1 MGGVRYCA
9 NCEAI
14 VHDGS
19 ASCLL
24 CGADFATTPPLP
36 EPPSF
41 YRQQAE
47 LRQRQDE
54 AEPSKALGV
63 MAWIAQVFAGVWI
76 FLFCVAPILLVIVG
90 FVAVLFLR

>member
-1 MGGVRYCA
+1 VAGVRYCA

-14 VHDGS
+14 VQEGS
-19 ASCLL
+19 SSCLL
-24 CGADFATTPPLP
+24 CGADLTATPPLP

-54 AEPSKALGV
+54 AEPSMALGV
-63 MAWIAQVFAGVWI
+63 MAWIAQIFAGVWI
-76 FLFCVAPILLVIVG
+76 FVFCVAPILLVIVG
-90 FVAVLFLR
+90 FFLVLFLR